1 MEDFKGFLSV
11 LCLGFLISGTILF
24 IELRYFKLQEICEYC
39 YFEGQRSY
47 QEGKIHIDSTGTKW
61 IDSPWKDPSMKVKF
75 KYGVS
80 SLGKRALE
88 NDFKE
93 NAN

>member
-1 MEDFKGFLSV
+1 MKD
-11 LCLGFLISGTILF
+11 FLICLIFGLLLGGTILF
-24 IELRYFKLQEICEYC
+24 IELRYFDLQEICEYC

-61 IDSPWKDPSMKVKF
+61 TSSPWADPRIKVKF
-75 KYGVS
+75 EYGVS
-80 SLGKRALE
+80 SLGKKALE